1 MKKQELMLEDAWLG
15 IDVDESKL
23 FNPMDFVMQD
33 SDNEALL
40 KRLSWLMMRPEY
52 FSFACKY
59 ILNIELSPF
68 QALLL
73 HEMWDRKFPMLV
85 GSRGMGK
92 SFILSVY
99 PLLRAL
105 FMPRRKII
113 IVGAA
118 FRQSKVLFEYM
129 DTIWKNAPVLRDL
142 CSTNSGPRRDVD
154 RCVMHIGQS
163 TITCLPLGDGSKIR
177 GQRANDIIADE
188 FASIPR
194 DIFENVVAGFA
205 AVAASPIE
213 KVKQKAKEKKA
224 KELGIP
230 VVDGAEN
237 ENPADKSNQII
248 LSGTAYYDFNHF
260 AEYFKRYHSIV
271 SSGGDERRLE
281 EVFGGEIPPGF
292 DYSNY
297 SVARIPVEKLPEGF
311 MDAGQIGRAKATVHA
326 GIYQM
331 EYGAVFTTDSQGFFK
346 RSLIEGCTTS
356 PTEPVNFA
364 NSGDVWFE
372 ASLKGDSNKKYV
384 FGVDPASEV
393 DNFSIVVMEVNSD
406 HRKVVHCWTTNRKS
420 HKEKL
425 KSKIVDEDDFYSY
438 CAKKIRQL
446 MKVFPCVEIAL
457 DAQGGGIAVMEA
469 LHDKDKIPDG
479 ELAIWPVI
487 EDKPKDTDDYAGL
500 HILRMCQFAKYDWLA
515 EANHGLRKDFED
527 KIVLFPYFDSASLG
541 VALEVDKSVGRKYDT
556 LEDCVMEIE
565 ELKDELSMIV
575 MTQTSTGRERW
586 DTPEVKTGAGRKSR
600 LRKDRYSS
608 LIMANMS
615 ARNVLVEKTT
625 IESGAIGGF
634 ANGQPSFMSKDTKLF
649 QGPAWFTEQIKGTY

>member
-1 MKKQELMLEDAWLG
+1 MRNQQLLDDAWLG
-15 IDVDESKL
+15 IDVDESTL
-23 FNPMDFVMQD
+23 FNPMDFVMD
-33 SDNEALL
+33 SEGDNEQLL
-40 KRLSWLMMRPEY
+40 LRLSWLMMRPEY

-68 QALLL
+68 QSLLL
-73 HEMWDRKFPMLV
+73 HEMWNRKFPMLV

-129 DTIWKNAPVLRDL
+129 DTVWKNAPVLRDL

-205 AVAASPIE
+205 AVASSPIE
-213 KVKQKAKEKKA
+213 KVKQKAREKRA
-224 KELGIP
+224 AELGIP
-230 VVDGAEN
+230 VAKKEKETMDL
-237 ENPADKSNQII
+237 SNQII

-260 AEYFKRYHSIV
+260 AEYFKRYHAIV
-271 SSGGDERRLE
+271 ASGGCERKLG
-281 EVFGGEIPPGF
+281 EVFGGEVPPDF
-292 DYSNY
+292 DYTNY
-297 SVARIPVEKLPEGF
+297 SVTRIPVDKLPDGF

-356 PTEPVNFA
+356 PTEPVKFPH
-364 NSGDVWFE
+364 SGEVWFE
-372 ASLKGDSNKKYV
+372 ASLKGDSGKKYV

-393 DNFSIVVMEVNSD
+393 DNFSIVVLEVNSD

-438 CAKKIRQL
+438 CAKKIREL
-446 MKVFPCVEIAL
+446 MKVFPCAEVAM

-469 LHDKDKIPDG
+469 LHDKDKIPEG
-479 ELAIWPVI
+479 EVAIWPVI
-487 EDKPKDTDDYAGL
+487 EDKAKDTDDYPGL

-515 EANHGLRKDFED
+515 EANHGIRKDFED

-575 MTQTSTGRERW
+575 MTVTNSGRERW
-586 DTPEVKTGAGRKSR
+586 DTPEVKTGVGRKSR

-615 ARNVLVEKTT
+615 ARSLNVPKSTLEA
-625 IESGAIGGF
+625 GAFGGF
-634 ANGQPSFMSKDTKLF
+634 ANGQPSFISRNEDLF
-649 QGPAWFTEQIKGTY
+649 QGPAWFKEQIKGIY

>member
-1 MKKQELMLEDAWLG
+1 MKNFEKQLNDAWLG
-15 IDVDESKL
+15 IDVNESTL
-23 FNPMDFVMQD
+23 FNPMDFVMGD
-33 SDNEALL
+33 DNEELI

-52 FSFACKY
+52 FSFVCKHV
-59 ILNIELSPF
+59 LNIELSPF
-68 QALLL
+68 QSVLLE
-73 HEMWDRKFPMLV
+73 EMWTRKFPMLI

-92 SFILSVY
+92 SFILALY
-99 PLLRAL
+99 AIIRAL

-142 CSTNSGPRRDVD
+142 CSSNSGPRRDVD
-154 RCVMHIGQS
+154 RCVMHIGHS
-163 TITCLPLGDGSKIR
+163 TVTALPLGDGSKIR

-205 AVAASPIE
+205 AVASSPIE
-213 KVKQKAKEKKA
+213 KVKQKAKEQMA
-224 KELGIP
+224 IQLGIP
-230 VVDGAEN
+230 IPVLKN
-237 ENPADKSNQII
+237 ENPADMSNQII

-260 AEYFKRYHSIV
+260 AEYWKRYHAICC
-271 SSGGDERRLE
+271 SGGNIKKLE
-281 EVFGGEIPPGF
+281 EVFNGSIPADF

-297 SVARIPVEKLPEGF
+297 SVTRIPVCKLPSGF
-311 MDAGQIGRAKATVHA
+311 MDAGQVGRAKATVHT

-331 EYGAVFTTDSQGFFK
+331 EYGAIFTTDSQGFFK

-356 PTEPVNFA
+356 PTEPVKLP
-364 NSGDVWFE
+364 SGEICFE
-372 ASLKGDSNKKYV
+372 ASLRGDSAKKYV

-393 DNFSIVVMEVNSD
+393 DNFSIVVLEVNKD
-406 HRKVVHCWTTNRKS
+406 HRRIVHCWTTTRKS
-420 HKEKL
+420 HKELL
-425 KSKIVDEDDFYSY
+425 KSKMVDEDDFYSF

-446 MKVFPCVEIAL
+446 MKVFPCSEIGM

-479 ELAIWPVI
+479 EVAIWPVI
-487 EDKPKDTDDYAGL
+487 EEKEKDTDDHAGL
-500 HILRMCQFAKYDWLA
+500 HILKMCQFARYDWLA

-527 KIVLFPYFDSASLG
+527 KLVLFPYFDSASLG
-541 VALEVDKSVGRKYDT
+541 IALEMDKSLGRKYDT

-575 MTQTSTGRERW
+575 MTQTGTGRERW

-615 ARNVLVEKTT
+615 ARNYQEKEDVEF
-625 IESGAIGGF
+625 IAGGF
-634 ANGQPSFMSKDTKLF
+634 ASQTSSKSDKPEKMFGGPS
-649 QGPAWFTEQIKGTY
+649 WFCEKIQDIY

>member
-1 MKKQELMLEDAWLG
+1 M
-15 IDVDESKL
+15 
-23 FNPMDFVMQD
+23 
-33 SDNEALL
+33 
-40 KRLSWLMMRPEY
+40 
-52 FSFACKY
+52 
-59 ILNIELSPF
+59 
-68 QALLL
+68 
-73 HEMWDRKFPMLV
+73 
-85 GSRGMGK
+85 
-92 SFILSVY
+92 
-99 PLLRAL
+99 
-105 FMPRRKII
+105 
-113 IVGAA
+113 
-118 FRQSKVLFEYM
+118 
-129 DTIWKNAPVLRDL
+129 
-142 CSTNSGPRRDVD
+142 
-154 RCVMHIGQS
+154 
-163 TITCLPLGDGSKIR
+163 
-177 GQRANDIIADE
+177 
-188 FASIPR
+188 
-194 DIFENVVAGFA
+194 
-205 AVAASPIE
+205 
-213 KVKQKAKEKKA
+213 
-224 KELGIP
+224 
-230 VVDGAEN
+230 
-237 ENPADKSNQII
+237 
-248 LSGTAYYDFNHF
+248 
-260 AEYFKRYHSIV
+260 
-271 SSGGDERRLE
+271 
-281 EVFGGEIPPGF
+281 EI
-292 DYSNY
+292 
-297 SVARIPVEKLPEGF
+297 
-311 MDAGQIGRAKATVHA
+311 
-326 GIYQM
+326 
-331 EYGAVFTTDSQGFFK
+331 
-346 RSLIEGCTTS
+346 
-356 PTEPVNFA
+356 
-364 NSGDVWFE
+364 
-372 ASLKGDSNKKYV
+372 
-384 FGVDPASEV
+384 
-393 DNFSIVVMEVNSD
+393 NSD

-634 ANGQPSFMSKDTKLF
+634 ADGQPSFMSKDTKLF

>member
-1 MKKQELMLEDAWLG
+1 MIDQQQKLNDAWLG
-15 IDVDESKL
+15 IEVDESSL
-23 FNPMDFVMQD
+23 FNPMDFIFD
-33 SDNEALL
+33 DEDKDKLL
-40 KRLSWLMMRPEY
+40 ERIAWLMMRPEY

-68 QALLL
+68 QALILR
-73 HEMWDRKFPMLV
+73 ETWNRKFPMLI

-92 SFILSVY
+92 SFLLSVY

-142 CSTNSGPRRDVD
+142 CGSNSGPRRDVD

-213 KVKQKAKEKKA
+213 KVKQKAKKKKA
-224 KELGIP
+224 KELGIDLG
-230 VVDGAEN
+230 VGDYDETM
-237 ENPADKSNQII
+237 EKSNQII

-260 AEYFKRYHSIV
+260 ADYWRRYTKIIQ
-271 SSGGDERRLE
+271 SGGNRFKLE
-281 EVFGGEIPPGF
+281 EVFGGEVPDDF
-292 DYSNY
+292 DWTEY
-297 SVARIPVEKLPEGF
+297 SVTRLPVDKLPDGF
-311 MDAGQIGRAKATVHA
+311 MDDGQVARAKATIHS
-326 GIYQM
+326 GIYNM
-331 EYGAVFTTDSQGFFK
+331 EYGACFTTDSQGFFK
-346 RSLIEGCTTS
+346 RSLLESCVAS
-356 PTEPVNFA
+356 PDKPIILP
-364 NSGDVWFE
+364 SGEVTFE
-372 ASLKGDSNKKYV
+372 AQLKGSPDKKYV

-393 DNFSIVVMEVNSD
+393 DNFSIVVLELHSD
-406 HRKVVHCWTTNRKS
+406 HRRIVHCWTTNRQQ
-420 HKEKL
+420 HKDKL
-425 KSKIVDEDDFYSY
+425 KSKLVDEDDFYSY

-446 MKVFPCVEIAL
+446 MKVFPCAEIAL

-469 LHDKDKIPDG
+469 LHDKDKIG
-479 ELAIWPVI
+479 EGEVAIWPTVD
-487 EDKPKDTDDYAGL
+487 DKEKDTDDKSGL
-500 HILRMCQFAKYDWLA
+500 HILRLCQFARADWLA

-527 KIVLFPYFDSASLG
+527 KVTLFPFFDSASIGLSI
-541 VALEVDKSVGRKYDT
+541 EEDKSVGRKYDT

-565 ELKDELSMIV
+565 ELKDELSMII

-586 DTPEVKTGAGRKSR
+586 DTPEVKVAAGKKNR

-615 ARNVLVEKTT
+615 ARLLSVEKDI
-625 IESGAIGGF
+625 IEYGAVGGF
-634 ANGQPSFMSKDTKLF
+634 AKTDSESKFKDEKMFYGPS
-649 QGPAWFTEQIKGTY
+649 WFTEKMQNIY

>member
-1 MKKQELMLEDAWLG
+1 MIDHSRQLEDAWLG
-15 IDVDESKL
+15 IDVEESSL

-33 SDNEALL
+33 SDNEILL

-73 HEMWDRKFPMLV
+73 HEMWNRKFPMLV

-163 TITCLPLGDGSKIR
+163 TVTCLPLGDGSKIR

-205 AVAASPIE
+205 AVASSPIE
-213 KVKQKAKEKKA
+213 KVKQKAKEKRA

-230 VVDGAEN
+230 VSKNKGD
-237 ENPADKSNQII
+237 ENPIDMSNQII

-281 EVFGGEIPPGF
+281 EIFGGDIPANF
-292 DYSNY
+292 DYSQY
-297 SVARIPVEKLPEGF
+297 AVYRIPVDKLPEGF
-311 MDAGQIGRAKATVHA
+311 MDSGQIGRAKATVHS
-326 GIYQM
+326 GIFQM

-346 RSLIEGCTTS
+346 RSLIENCTVS
-356 PTEPVNFA
+356 PQNPA
-364 NSGDVWFE
+364 KLHSGDVCFE

-393 DNFSIVVMEVNSD
+393 DNFSIVVMEVNED
-406 HRKVVHCWTTNRKS
+406 HRKVVHCWTTTRKS
-420 HKEKL
+420 HKELL
-425 KSKIVDEDDFYSY
+425 KSKMVDEDDFYSF

-446 MKVFPCVEIAL
+446 MKVFPCAEIAL
-457 DAQGGGIAVMEA
+457 DAQGGGIAVSEA

-479 ELAIWPVI
+479 ELPIWPVI
-487 EDKPKDTDDYAGL
+487 EEKYKDTDDNAGL
-500 HILRMCQFAKYDWLA
+500 HILRMCQFARYEWLA

-527 KIVLFPYFDSASLG
+527 KIVLFPYFDPASLG
-541 VALEVDKSVGRKYDT
+541 LALEVDKSLGRKYDT

-615 ARNVLVEKTT
+615 ARSLLVEKTT

-634 ANGQPSFMSKDTKLF
+634 AGGPRSFISSDEKLF
-649 QGPAWFTEQIKGTY
+649 HGPSWFTEQTKGIY